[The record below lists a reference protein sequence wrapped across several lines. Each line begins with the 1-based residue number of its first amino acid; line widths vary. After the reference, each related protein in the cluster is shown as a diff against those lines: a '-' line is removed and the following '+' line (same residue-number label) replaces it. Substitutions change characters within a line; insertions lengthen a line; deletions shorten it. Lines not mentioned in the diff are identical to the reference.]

1 MKKVLLMAA
10 MLGAAALT
18 VPAKDYVTV
27 SMNFYNP
34 DGVITVEGKLPEG
47 VELRPKI
54 RFNNPKLKGHAFTLW
69 VDLDK
74 AQSFDIKLKVR
85 GEGVIDPSVNLTP
98 VPVRKGWEV
107 ECQEF
112 EFCGDASDKTPFTFK
127 KWTSMGPKPPFTAED
142 GEIITVKAK
151 FKLIK

>member
-10 MLGAAALT
+10 MLCGAVLA
-18 VPAKDYVTV
+18 VSAKDFVAV

-47 VELRPKI
+47 LELRPKI
-54 RFNNPKLKGHAFTLW
+54 RFNNPKLKGHAFTIW
-69 VDLDK
+69 VDIDK
-74 AQSFDIKLKVR
+74 IQEFDIKLKVK
-85 GEGVIDPSVNLTP
+85 GAGVIDPSVNLAP

-112 EFCGDASDKTPFTFK
+112 EFCGEASDKTPLVFR
-127 KWTSMGPKPPFTAED
+127 KWTSMGTKPPFTAED
-142 GEIITVKAK
+142 GEIITIKAK